1 MGGSQSR
8 YSEPAITE
16 KLTERLRAMQ
26 LEHDKDYLLIEKEAG
41 MIVDIF
47 CLSI

>member
-26 LEHDKDYLLIEKEAG
+26 LEHDRDYLLIEKEAG
-41 MIVDIF
+41 MIIYDPS
-47 CLSI
+47 LSI